1 MPISNYKPYFYTM
14 FYRLQ
19 INNTVKKILNGR
31 FFAVKKRATCYN
43 GRLVLGCEVC
53 FAGRADCF
61 CMKIACNLA
70 KVAVFALW
78 ERYYEKENSS

>member
-1 MPISNYKPYFYTM
+1 M

-19 INNTVKKILNGR
+19 INNAVKKILNAR
-31 FFAVKKRATCYN
+31 FFTVKRCADCYN
-43 GRLVLGCEVC
+43 ECFSLGCEVS
-53 FAGRADCF
+53 FAGRADYF
-61 CMKIACNLA
+61 CMKIVCNLA

>member
-1 MPISNYKPYFYTM
+1 M
-14 FYRLQ
+14 FYRLKR
-19 INNTVKKILNGR
+19 NNAVKKILNGR
-31 FFAVKKRATCYN
+31 FFAVKKHAACYN
-43 GRLVLGCEVC
+43 IRFLLGCEDY

-61 CMKIACNLA
+61 CVKIACNLA